1 MPDAAASAP
10 ARCAHADA
18 GRARAAWVVLEE
30 AAPAAFIAHALS
42 TAGWHVPQVVH
53 GIVHARTLIQI
64 GLPLPDVL
72 VMGLRFEDG
81 DGLRLIRELG
91 ALPEAP
97 AVFIASRQQR
107 AVLKAAQSLADVC
120 GLQFAGACEHPSD
133 AAAIARQLAG
143 WKSPPRARAVPTPAP
158 LSREEA
164 CALMGREQLFPWLQP
179 KVRLDTREVVGVEAL
194 MRGFDEQG
202 RLVTPDR
209 LIPVLARHGLLDEA
223 TLLVAR
229 QTTDFV
235 IRCLDEG
242 MAISASINVSMNS
255 LARPGFCRQLE
266 ATIQGA
272 GLDPSWITLEITETD
287 AMSDVVSVVENTAR
301 IRMLGFNLA
310 IDDFGT
316 AYSSFDQLA
325 RIPFSELK
333 VERAFVT
340 GAADNLG
347 KRATLAACAM
357 LGRSL
362 GLQVVA
368 EGVETAADLACVRD
382 AGCTQLQG
390 YLVSAPI
397 PVGRALDW
405 LRSLD
410 TLRVPLP

>member
-1 MPDAAASAP
+1 MPEAAASALSRP
-10 ARCAHADA
+10 VRTEAVRP
-18 GRARAAWVVLEE
+18 RVAWVVLDD
-30 AAPAAFIAHALS
+30 AMQANFIAHALS
-42 TAGWHVPQVVH
+42 AAGWHVPQVAH
-53 GIVHARTLIQI
+53 GIVAARSLIQF

-91 ALPEAP
+91 SLPGAP
-97 AVFIASRQQR
+97 AVFVASRQQR

-120 GLQFAGACEHPSD
+120 GLQFAGACEQPSD
-133 AAAIARQLAG
+133 AAAIAWQLVN
-143 WKSPPRARAVPTPAP
+143 WRSPPRVRAAPTPPA
-158 LSREEA
+158 LDREEV
-164 CALMGREQLFPWLQP
+164 CALMKRDQLFPWLQP
-179 KVRLDTREVVGVEAL
+179 KVRLDTREVIGVEAL
-194 MRGFDEQG
+194 MRGFDEDG

-209 LIPVLARHGLLDEA
+209 LIPVLARYGLLDEA

-255 LARPGFCRQLE
+255 LAKPDFCQQLE

-287 AMSDVVSVVENTAR
+287 AMSDIVSVVENTAR

-316 AYSSFDQLA
+316 AYSSFEQLA

-333 VERAFVT
+333 IERAFVT
-340 GAADNLG
+340 GAAANPG

-368 EGVETAADLACVRD
+368 EGVETAADLACVSD

-410 TLRVPLP
+410 ELRVALP